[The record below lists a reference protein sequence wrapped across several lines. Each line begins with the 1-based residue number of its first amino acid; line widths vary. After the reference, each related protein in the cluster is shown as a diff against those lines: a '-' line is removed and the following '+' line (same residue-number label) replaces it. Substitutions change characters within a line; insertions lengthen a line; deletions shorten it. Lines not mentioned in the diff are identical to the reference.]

1 MNLGDFMN
9 KEAIKNKMIYFAAL
23 ASMCLALI
31 FVMYN
36 FFYRTIE
43 IDMMKNVKLEYSGE
57 NGIASV
63 VAKNASEDINQRTQ
77 DFLDDVKY
85 EVNPNKNLSNGDII
99 HVMASYNAELAS
111 QYHYKPINTE
121 MDFIVEGLFNRYKT
135 VSDIPSEYLNLIYK
149 ESEKYIK
156 AHSQQIYNLD
166 TISQEDTKVEFKE
179 SKILYSAFLKSKTNQ
194 SSDRIISICQLDYM
208 INNQISTIYYLVC
221 VPGIN
226 DGNKVQTPNV
236 YGEQAYLSETEKE
249 EKSFKEY
256 VKRVFKDQYTIET
269 VELMKEVVEN
279 E

>member
-85 EVNPNKNLSNGDII
+85 EVNPNKILSNGDII